1 MAVARGIISYH
12 SAGGRNIGSPQLTLT
27 PPMMTPTKQYLHQF
41 SLHTSSF
48 SPKTTNGKE
57 SSLSNVIDLVEE
69 KCVSKELE
77 EKPERLLQKQQST
90 EEEEF
95 LTLNEDEIEEK
106 FIRGSG
112 PGGQK
117 INKTSSC
124 VELKHIK
131 TGIIVKCQESRSQ
144 DQNRKIARSRMLEKL
159 KQMFAPTFSDVN
171 KKKEKQ
177 KKRKIETERKR
188 KLKEDAL
195 KNRVEL

>member
-12 SAGGRNIGSPQLTLT
+12 SAGGRNLGSPQLTLT
-27 PPMMTPTKQYLHQF
+27 PPMTPTKHYFQQY

-48 SPKTTNGKE
+48 SPKTPRDEKDPSISDAIKHT
-57 SSLSNVIDLVEE
+57 EE
-69 KCVSKELE
+69 EFVSKELE
-77 EKPERLLQKQQST
+77 EKPERLSKS
-90 EEEEF
+90 EEEF

-131 TGIIVKCQESRSQ
+131 TGIIVKV
-144 DQNRKIARSRMLEKL
+144 LKL
-159 KQMFAPTFSDVN
+159 
-171 KKKEKQ
+171 
-177 KKRKIETERKR
+177 
-188 KLKEDAL
+188 
-195 KNRVEL
+195 